1 MAAREAR
8 LPGPQVADLRSDHAG
23 ETGAVWMYRGILRFA
38 RDPALRDFAQRHHAT
53 ERAHLATLEAWLPV
67 ADRSRLLPLWR
78 LAGWVTG
85 ALPALLG
92 PKAVYATI
100 EAVERFV
107 DGHYAEQIARLDAHP
122 ELGALR
128 EALIA
133 CQADEVAHRDEASAA
148 RGSQPAGGVQ
158 RAWSWLVHAGSQA
171 AVAVCRRV

>member
-1 MAAREAR
+1 VRAARM
-8 LPGPQVADLRSDHAG
+8 PGSLVADLRSDHAG

-38 RDPALRDFAQRHHAT
+38 HDPALRDFAQRHLAT
-53 ERAHLATLEAWLPV
+53 EQSHLAIIEGWLSV
-67 ADRSRLLPLWR
+67 AERSRLLPLWR
-78 LAGWVTG
+78 LAGWITG

-107 DGHYAEQIARLDAHP
+107 DGHYAEQIARLDTHP

-148 RGSQPAGGVQ
+148 RGSHPAGGVQ